1 MPDTIICII
10 LFTFNKYN
18 KKIEENN
25 IYINHNK
32 NILPISKILNL
43 NDNKRHNKLK
53 ITLKIIILTN
63 LSKHQRYTK

>member
-1 MPDTIICII
+1 MPDTITCII

-32 NILPISKILNL
+32 NILPISKTY